1 MKKMVSSIAASAIL
15 LGGILPVVDS
25 AYAKDKLS
33 EKKMTMTF
41 DVISDIQ
48 GDLRDFGHVL
58 QDINKENPKSKA
70 LIINGDITPRGYDF
84 EYQAVQDVLDK
95 NPHPE
100 NVWYSIGNHEF
111 YVPKWKNPQ
120 TLAQSSWPNGT
131 TEEELFDNFY
141 QFSGEDKVYHQK
153 EINGY
158 PLLFLGT
165 EKYMKYHDPKLWDEV
180 YMSDEQLD
188 WLKENL
194 EHYSKQDKNK
204 PIFVFSHHVLP
215 DSVSGSRQNPYLN
228 DYLNVDKLLD
238 ILKDYPQV
246 VFFTS
251 HTHWD
256 LNLPDWAGK
265 KKVEGGDKRGF
276 TVVNTGGIE
285 TGWMSAGPD
294 GGEKVAPDGGAF
306 KQGLRLQVYGDDVVI
321 QAYDYQHDKVIKEL
335 GIHNGKIEQ
344 LAPDVQADDENNVLV
359 GATRYME
366 YAVGN
371 QKNWQDFDP
380 ENLPAFPGNQVVFV
394 RHKGEMNLEDGTP
407 IMVKFKK

>member
-25 AYAKDKLS
+25 ADANDKFS

-48 GDLRDFGHVL
+48 GDLRDFSHVL
-58 QDINKENPKSKA
+58 QDINKENPKSEA

-120 TLAQSSWPNGT
+120 TLAQSTWPNGT

-204 PIFVFSHHVLP
+204 PIFLFSHHVLP

-344 LAPDVQADDENNVLV
+344 LPPDVQADDENNVLV

-380 ENLPAFPGNQVVFV
+380 ENSPAFPGNQVVFV
-394 RHKGEMNLEDGTP
+394 RHKGEMNLENGTP

>member
-1 MKKMVSSIAASAIL
+1 MKKMIASMTASAIL
-15 LGGILPVVDS
+15 LGGILPLVDS
-25 AYAKDKLS
+25 AHANDKYS
-33 EKKMTMTF
+33 EKKATMTF

-58 QDINKENPKSKA
+58 QDISKDNPKSEA

-95 NPHPE
+95 NPHPK

-120 TLAQSSWPNGT
+120 TLAQSTWPNGT

-141 QFSGEDKVYHQK
+141 QFSGEEKVYHQK
-153 EINGY
+153 EIDGY
-158 PLLFLGT
+158 PFIFLGT

-194 EHYSKQDKNK
+194 EHYNKKDKNK
-204 PIFVFSHHVLP
+204 PIFIFSHHVLP

-285 TGWMSAGPD
+285 TGWMSKGPD

-306 KQGLRLQVYGDDVVI
+306 KQGLRLEVHGDDVVI
-321 QAYDYQHDKVIKEL
+321 QAYDYLHDKVIKKL
-335 GIHNGKIEQ
+335 GIQKGRIEQ
-344 LAPDVQADDENNVLV
+344 LPPDVWADDENNVLV

-366 YAVGN
+366 YAVGE
-371 QKNWQDFDP
+371 QENWQDFDP
-380 ENLPAFPGNQVVFV
+380 ENPPTFTGNQVVFV
-394 RHKGEMNLEDGTP
+394 RHKGEMNLEDGKP
-407 IMVKFKK
+407 KMVKFKK

>member
-1 MKKMVSSIAASAIL
+1 MKKVVSGLTASAIL
-15 LGGILPVVDS
+15 FGGLLPVVDS
-25 AYAKDKLS
+25 VQAEDKFS
-33 EKKMTMTF
+33 EKKATMTF

-48 GDLRDFGHVL
+48 GDLKDFAHVL
-58 QDINKENPKSKA
+58 QDISKDNPKSEA
-70 LIINGDITPRGYDF
+70 LIVNGDITPRGYDF
-84 EYQAVQDVLDK
+84 EYQAVQDVLDQ
-95 NPHPE
+95 NPHPKQ
-100 NVWYSIGNHEF
+100 VWYSIGNHEF

-120 TLAQSSWPNGT
+120 TLAQSTWPNGT

-141 QFSGEDKVYHQK
+141 QFSGEEKVYHKK
-153 EINGY
+153 EIKGY
-158 PLLFLGT
+158 PFLFLGT

-180 YMSDEQLD
+180 FMSDEQLD

-194 EHYSKQDKNK
+194 EHYQKQDKDK
-204 PIFVFSHHVLP
+204 PIFIFSHHVLP

-265 KKVEGGDKRGF
+265 KKVDGGDKRGF

-285 TGWMSAGPD
+285 TGWMSAGPN
-294 GGEKVAPDGGAF
+294 GGEKVTPDGGTF
-306 KQGLRLQVYGDDVVI
+306 KQGLRLGVYGDDVVI
-321 QAYDYQHDKVIKEL
+321 QAYDYKHDKVIKEL
-335 GIHNGKIEQ
+335 GIHKGKIEQ
-344 LAPDVQADDENNVLV
+344 LPPNVLADDEKNELV

-366 YAVGN
+366 YSVAG
-371 QKNWQDFDP
+371 QDNWQDFDP
-380 ENLPAFPGNQVVFV
+380 ENPPIFTGNQVVFV
-394 RHKGEMNLEDGTP
+394 RHKGEMNLEDGLPKKVT
-407 IMVKFKK
+407 FKE

>member
-25 AYAKDKLS
+25 AHANDKFS
-33 EKKMTMTF
+33 EKKLTMTF

-48 GDLRDFGHVL
+48 GDLRDFDHVL
-58 QDINKENPKSKA
+58 QDINEENPKSEA

-84 EYQAVQDVLDK
+84 EYHAVQDVLDK
-95 NPHPE
+95 NPHPD

-120 TLAQSSWPNGT
+120 TLAQSTWPNGT

-158 PLLFLGT
+158 PFLFLGT

-194 EHYSKQDKNK
+194 KQYSKKDKNK

-228 DYLNVDKLLD
+228 DYLNVDELLD

-265 KKVEGGDKRGF
+265 KKVKGGDKRGF

-285 TGWMSAGPD
+285 KGWMSAGPD
-294 GGEKVAPDGGAF
+294 GGEKVTPDGGAF
-306 KQGLRLQVYGDDVVI
+306 KQGLRLQVYSNDVVI
-321 QAYDYQHDKVIKEL
+321 QAYDYQHDKVIKNL
-335 GIHNGKIEQ
+335 GIRNGKIEQ
-344 LAPDVQADDENNVLV
+344 LPPDVQADDDDNVLV
-359 GATRYME
+359 NATQYME
-366 YAVGN
+366 YAVGK
-371 QKNWQDFDP
+371 QKNWRDFDH
-380 ENLPAFPGNQVVFV
+380 ENPPTFPGNQVVYV
-394 RHKGEMNLEDGTP
+394 RHKGEMNLEAGTP

>member
-25 AYAKDKLS
+25 ADANDKFS

-58 QDINKENPKSKA
+58 QDINKENPKSEA

-120 TLAQSSWPNGT
+120 TLAQSTWPNGT
-131 TEEELFDNFY
+131 TEEELFDSFY

-180 YMSDEQLD
+180 YMSDDQLD

-321 QAYDYQHDKVIKEL
+321 QAYDYQHDKIIKKL

-344 LAPDVQADDENNVLV
+344 LPPDVQADDENNVLV

-380 ENLPAFPGNQVVFV
+380 ENSPAFPGNQVVFV